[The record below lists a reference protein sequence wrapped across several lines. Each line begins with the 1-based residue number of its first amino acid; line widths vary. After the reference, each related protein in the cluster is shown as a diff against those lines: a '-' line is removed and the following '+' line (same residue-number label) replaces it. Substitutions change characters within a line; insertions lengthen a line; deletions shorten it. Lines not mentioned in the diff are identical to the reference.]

1 MAQVYLRP
9 CRSCMPARWPQR
21 VIRHLLLHLFLW
33 YAMVAF
39 AQPPNQDCAT
49 ATALCAQQPVSGNN
63 TGADGVLPG
72 SCGMDALLWYSFT
85 TNSVGGEVTVALTRI
100 DCPVVAGVD
109 NELGLVVLSNA
120 NGCAP
125 ASFVVESGDPCDSRD
140 SIPFGV
146 TMPDLAPNRTYY
158 IYVAGVADAGSST
171 AQCGFDLEVSGPGA
185 NVVDVDFD
193 AGPNVTIG
201 FGEST
206 QLQAVGGVGYSWSPS
221 SGLSGSA
228 IPDPVAGPTA
238 TTTYNVT
245 TTIDGCVFTDQ
256 VVVEVRRLI
265 EPPNTFTPNGDGMND
280 QWLIPGIA
288 GYPGAVVNIHDRWGQ
303 RVFTSNGYREPWDGT
318 NGGRTLPDATYYYHI
333 QLSQA
338 GSGSTPYTGFVSII
352 R

>member
-1 MAQVYLRP
+1 MAAMAQ
-9 CRSCMPARWPQR
+9 PA
-21 VIRHLLLHLFLW
+21 
-33 YAMVAF
+33 
-39 AQPPNQDCAT
+39 NQDCAT
-49 ATALCAQQPVSGNN
+49 ATALCAQQPQAGNN
-63 TGADGVLPG
+63 TGAAGLLPG
-72 SCGMDALLWYSFT
+72 FCGTQALVWYTFS
-85 TNSVGGEVTVALTRI
+85 TNSVGGAVTVSLTRI

-109 NELGLVVLSNA
+109 NELSLVVLSNA
-120 NGCAP
+120 NGCDP
-125 ASFVVESGDPCDSRD
+125 PSFVVESGDPCGTRD
-140 SIPFGV
+140 SIPFDV
-146 TMPDLAPNRTYY
+146 TVQGLAPNTTYY
-158 IYVAGVADAGSST
+158 IYVAGVADMGMGV

-193 AGPNVTIG
+193 AGDDVTIG
-201 FGEST
+201 EGEST

-228 IPDPVAGPTA
+228 IPDPVASPTA

-245 TTIDGCVFTDQ
+245 TTIDGCEFTDQ

-265 EPPNTFTPNGDGMND
+265 EPPNTFTPNGDGKND
-280 QWLIPGIA
+280 AWLIPGIA
-288 GYPGAVVNIHDRWGQ
+288 GYPGAVVNVHDRWGQ

-318 NGGRTLPDATYYYHI
+318 NGGGALTDGTYYYHI